1 MFYQIIAA
9 VVFCTLLLF
18 SPPGLAV
25 RVEIPLTVQETQLL
39 GVNAEA
45 RFFVTL
51 DAVKDRATEP
61 TLIISWA
68 RSRLVDPRR
77 STVSVV
83 IDGRVRQSVWLAD
96 LAQAEYT
103 VPLTG
108 LAGGSHVVSI
118 RSSMWVDED
127 PCLQRYRNDAWFTI
141 KPSSRIS
148 WERRVSASTRMAVNS
163 IPESWL
169 RLADGKTG
177 IFLDHQAALDKEG
190 IGAYLDADQ
199 LLRYW
204 GYQPEKTKTDRTV
217 GQLRL
222 VTLDRL
228 DKKHEAALPLLENPD
243 LRFVLAVDSNGVL
256 NIVARDSASLREG
269 LLLLADDQARALCTD
284 SLCLSGAQ
292 LPKAP
297 FSLGV
302 TSSVN
307 ENNPSQVWKL
317 GTSGYPNGWQARG
330 GGQHELRF
338 VWQRPATWQVRESP
352 MLLLHANVSGS
363 VALDQQQSAITV
375 RINERP
381 VATYSLAQWRSE
393 QAQIRIPRDLWEA
406 KEWVF
411 EVVASLRPADAKA
424 CSLSEQDTAW
434 ITISPET
441 SLIVPYQ
448 EQAFEG
454 VASFFDEVKKS
465 ALPGLTIEN
474 PSVDQLALVAT
485 ILYPFVEFKPYKS
498 AIAQRQWKVVDEQ
511 ACASQHCIQVKSLP
525 PADSPLKLSKGQWK
539 NAKGELHVP
548 YISLQDTAGLF
559 YLPKLKEQPSQL
571 VIVPGETSSVDS
583 IIDPP
588 NYVGLIGRIALF
600 AQRWHVLDIR
610 LKGQQGGEALLQ
622 ESNSEA
628 NKDKNIS
635 KEQASVRWLNF
646 LWAGLSVLIV
656 AAVIIRL
663 WRRPASKK
671 PDENWETHP

>member
-1 MFYQIIAA
+1 M
-9 VVFCTLLLF
+9 
-18 SPPGLAV
+18 
-25 RVEIPLTVQETQLL
+25 
-39 GVNAEA
+39 
-45 RFFVTL
+45 
-51 DAVKDRATEP
+51 
-61 TLIISWA
+61 
-68 RSRLVDPRR
+68 
-77 STVSVV
+77 
-83 IDGRVRQSVWLAD
+83 
-96 LAQAEYT
+96 
-103 VPLTG
+103 
-108 LAGGSHVVSI
+108 
-118 RSSMWVDED
+118 
-127 PCLQRYRNDAWFTI
+127 
-141 KPSSRIS
+141 
-148 WERRVSASTRMAVNS
+148 
-163 IPESWL
+163 
-169 RLADGKTG
+169 
-177 IFLDHQAALDKEG
+177 
-190 IGAYLDADQ
+190 
-199 LLRYW
+199 
-204 GYQPEKTKTDRTV
+204 
-217 GQLRL
+217 
-222 VTLDRL
+222 
-228 DKKHEAALPLLENPD
+228 
-243 LRFVLAVDSNGVL
+243 
-256 NIVARDSASLREG
+256 
-269 LLLLADDQARALCTD
+269 
-284 SLCLSGAQ
+284 
-292 LPKAP
+292 
-297 FSLGV
+297 
-302 TSSVN
+302 
-307 ENNPSQVWKL
+307 
-317 GTSGYPNGWQARG
+317 
-330 GGQHELRF
+330 
-338 VWQRPATWQVRESP
+338 
-352 MLLLHANVSGS
+352 
-363 VALDQQQSAITV
+363 
-375 RINERP
+375 
-381 VATYSLAQWRSE
+381 ATYSLAQWRSE

-465 ALPGLTIEN
+465 ALPSLTIEN

-511 ACASQHCIQVKSLP
+511 ACASQPCIQVKSLP
-525 PADSPLKLSKGQWK
+525 PADSPLKLSKGQWRK
-539 NAKGELHVP
+539 AKGELHVP

-588 NYVGLIGRIALF
+588 NYVGFIGRIALF

-622 ESNSEA
+622 ESNSES

>member
-511 ACASQHCIQVKSLP
+511 ACASQPCIQVKSLP

-622 ESNSEA
+622 ESNSES